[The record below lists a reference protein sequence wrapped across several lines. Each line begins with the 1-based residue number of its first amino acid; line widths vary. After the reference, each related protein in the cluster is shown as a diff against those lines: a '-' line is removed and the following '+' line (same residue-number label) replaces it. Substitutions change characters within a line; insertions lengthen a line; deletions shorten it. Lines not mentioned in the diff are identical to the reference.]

1 MHPHTRTSTRRRL
14 LLLAA
19 CGAALAGCQTPPPP
33 PPAPAPPRAAVLQ
46 QMGFVRASD
55 GWELNLGVKLLFA
68 VDDDALPE
76 ASRAALLDVAH
87 ALARLGVDRV
97 RIEGHSD
104 NSGSE
109 PYNQALSLRRA
120 ETVARE
126 FVKAG
131 WIDAAVE
138 CRGFGSLKPVASN
151 ATADGRAQNRR
162 VALIVPA
169 D

>member
-1 MHPHTRTSTRRRL
+1 MHTEAWAPTRRHL

-19 CGAALAGCQTPPPP
+19 CGATLAGCQTPPP
-33 PPAPAPPRAAVLQ
+33 PPAPAPPRAAALQ
-46 QMGFVRASD
+46 QMGFVRAPE

-68 VDDDALPE
+68 VDDDTLAE
-76 ASRAALLDVAH
+76 AHRSALLDVAH

-109 PYNQALSLRRA
+109 RYNQALSLRRA

-131 WIDAAVE
+131 WSDAALE
-138 CRGFGSLKPVASN
+138 RRGFDSLKPVASN
-151 ATADGRAQNRR
+151 AAPEGRAQNRC